1 MWVQRTGDLSTA
13 TGEPE
18 YQHGHH
24 CVTELG
30 SEVKP
35 LTLILSPYALSACF
49 HILKVELVLI
59 P

>member
-1 MWVQRTGDLSTA
+1 MWVQRTGDLATA

-18 YQHGHH
+18 CQYRHH

-30 SEVKP
+30 SEVKA
-35 LTLILSPYALSACF
+35 LTLVLSPYVLSVSF
-49 HILKVELVLI
+49 YILKVEIVLI